1 MEKIIKL
8 KQKRTILAGC
18 KYFLQENLNLYPS
31 GCPFKSCYPSI
42 MAYLGI
48 CPASVPDV
56 YTASGSSSNING
68 EHPDLNIHG
77 QINSVLSLKI
87 WITHHLPQI
96 LRR

>member
-1 MEKIIKL
+1 
-8 KQKRTILAGC
+8 
-18 KYFLQENLNLYPS
+18 
-31 GCPFKSCYPSI
+31 

-77 QINSVLSLKI
+77 QINSVFFTKNMDNPPSTSNTSQVRPSHFIPDRKTPPPASNFNV
-87 WITHHLPQI
+87 ITHLLYQNKPTVKI
-96 LRR
+96 F